1 MSSVMRILMA
11 VLASLVAGSVLA
23 QQADGKSWGVTATQS
38 LVHESNLL
46 RLPSTIPSSAV
57 IPGASGNSDFYTLT
71 RLGADFD
78 RTYSKQRLQA
88 QVGTDI
94 TRFSNFSRF
103 DSVGYNLFGRYDWQ
117 YDRNWYGHAQL
128 GSSRSRS
135 TFVDFRSSEP
145 NLVNTQSIGTAVGFR
160 FTPVWSTYVGLDTIA
175 TDNSVSP
182 LKPNNLESTNVEA
195 GLRYQPE
202 DGTDLFVLARRSDGR
217 FPNRQTN
224 DVNGNPLPNAI
235 DNSFIQ
241 NELLIRGVLSPS
253 TVARYQGQ
261 IGLTQRRHEN
271 FPIRDF
277 SGLTF
282 QLDYN
287 WNPQGLWSF
296 QASAGNTIGAV
307 ADVSANYI
315 VSRFIVL
322 RPALSIT
329 PKTQLRGS
337 FEWRDRQFSGDPG
350 LAVSNAPKREDR
362 LTTVGIG
369 VSSTINRS
377 WSWGADLR
385 QESRNSNAVNQDFSA
400 RVFAVS
406 ATIQF

>member
-1 MSSVMRILMA
+1 MRILMA
-11 VLASLVAGSVLA
+11 VLASLMAGSVLA
-23 QQADGKSWGVTATQS
+23 QQADGKSWGVNATQS

-57 IPGASGNSDFYTLT
+57 IPGASGNSDFYSLT

-103 DSVGYNLFGRYDWQ
+103 DSVGFNLFGRYDWQ

-135 TFVDFRSSEP
+135 TFADFRSSEP
-145 NLVNTQSIGTAVGFR
+145 NLVNTQSLGAAVGFR
-160 FTPVWSTYVGLDTIA
+160 FTPVWSAYAGVDTSS
-175 TDNSVSP
+175 TENSVAV
-182 LKPNNLESTNVEA
+182 LKPNNLESTALEA

-202 DGTDLFVLARRSDGR
+202 DGTDVFVLARSTNGK
-217 FPNRQTN
+217 FKNRQVA
-224 DVNGNPLPNAI
+224 DVNGNLLPNAI
-235 DNSFIQ
+235 DNSFTQ
-241 NELLIRGVLSPS
+241 NELLIRGVLSPT

-261 IGLTQRRHEN
+261 IALTQRRHEN

-277 SGLTF
+277 SGVTF
-282 QLDYN
+282 QLDYS

-296 QASAGNTIGAV
+296 QASVGNTIGAA
-307 ADVSANYI
+307 ADLTSNYI
-315 VSRFIVL
+315 VSRFLSL

-329 PKTQLRGS
+329 PKTQVRGS
-337 FEWRDRQFSGDPG
+337 LEVRNRQFAGDPG
-350 LAVSNAPKREDR
+350 LVFSSSPKREDR

-369 VSSTINRS
+369 VNSSINRN

-406 ATIQF
+406 ATLQF